1 MKRIVFF
8 VMIASLFT
16 VLTGC
21 QTDNKEAMEIHKKIE
36 DSAVLEEK
44 FAENQK
50 DLAASRKK
58 VNESNQKIL
67 RLKSTEAAAIKQTIN
82 EQEISTESKELEEAR
97 ENFQDAYAALMTID
111 ENIKLIKDKD
121 EKKMATNVMT
131 LMKDRKKLMDSYF
144 DIYQKQLNSQSKFFN
159 NLEQGNFKLDT
170 LEEQVETINDE
181 SKKMHDVAEQLNQVT
196 KDYNEVKSKYFEMA
210 GLS

>member
-1 MKRIVFF
+1 MKRIGFF

-21 QTDNKEAMEIHKKIE
+21 QTDKKEAAEIHKKIE

-50 DLAASRKK
+50 ELAASRKK

-67 RLKSTEAAAIKQTIN
+67 GLKSTEAAAIKQTIN
-82 EQEISTESKELEEAR
+82 NQEISTERRELDEAQ
-97 ENFQDAYAALMTID
+97 ENFQNAYAALMTID

-121 EKKMATNVMT
+121 EKKLATNVMT

-144 DIYQKQLNSQSKFFN
+144 DIYQMQLNSQSKFFD
-159 NLEQGNFKLDT
+159 NLEQGNFQLDT

-181 SKKMHDVAEQLNQVT
+181 SKKMHDVAEQVNQVT
-196 KDYNEVKSKYFEMA
+196 KNYNEVKSKYFEMA

>member
-1 MKRIVFF
+1 
-8 VMIASLFT
+8 MIAGLFT

-21 QTDNKEAMEIHKKIE
+21 QTDKKEATEIHKKIE

-44 FAENQK
+44 FADNQK

-67 RLKSTEAAAIKQTIN
+67 GLKSTEAAAIKQTIN
-82 EQEISTESKELEEAR
+82 NQEISTERQELDEAR
-97 ENFQDAYAALMTID
+97 KNFQNAYAALKTID

-144 DIYQKQLNSQSKFFN
+144 DIYETQLNSQSKFFD

-181 SKKMHDVAEQLNQVT
+181 SKKMHDVAEQVNQVT
-196 KDYNEVKSKYFEMA
+196 KNYNEVKSKYFEMA